1 MLFLLIV
8 IAGTKKKME
17 TSAAV
22 QVSDNDPKLCKV
34 QLGFARKEGILN
46 VNAKLDWPLLPYKTS
61 VTLLMWN

>member
-1 MLFLLIV
+1 
-8 IAGTKKKME
+8 ME